1 MSHKPKVAKL
11 DGMAKLPHPTV
22 PKEAYIEPL
31 IKEKKSFTKSDMVQ
45 LLFICR
51 NSDPKKFTF
60 FTTRPGLLCKN
71 ETDKY
76 FSMNSS
82 GFY

>member
-31 IKEKKSFTKSDMVQ
+31 ITEKKSFTKSDMH
-45 LLFICR
+45 
-51 NSDPKKFTF
+51 
-60 FTTRPGLLCKN
+60 G
-71 ETDKY
+71 
-76 FSMNSS
+76 S
-82 GFY
+82 GVIVD

>member
-31 IKEKKSFTKSDMVQ
+31 ITEKKSFTKSDMRFWSYVSSIEK
-45 LLFICR
+45 LLTGVFWR
-51 NSDPKKFTF
+51 KK
-60 FTTRPGLLCKN
+60 
-71 ETDKY
+71 
-76 FSMNSS
+76 
-82 GFY
+82 